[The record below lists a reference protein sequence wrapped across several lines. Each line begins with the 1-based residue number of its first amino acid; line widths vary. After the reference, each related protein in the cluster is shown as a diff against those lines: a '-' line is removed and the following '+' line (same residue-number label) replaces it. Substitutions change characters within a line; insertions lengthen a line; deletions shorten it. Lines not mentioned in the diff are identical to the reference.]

1 MLVCFYH
8 TSVSHNV
15 LSKCYQERGKTYMYM
30 KNYFVKY
37 LIFFKKL
44 IHQLYLDA
52 VDTLSW
58 SRCGWNAQY

>member
-1 MLVCFYH
+1 
-8 TSVSHNV
+8 
-15 LSKCYQERGKTYMYM
+15 MYM

-58 SRCGWNAQY
+58 SRCGWNAQYWFGVSVDDKPSAILSS